1 MEGGSREG
9 EGYKIRKG
17 RGGYE
22 LKRVGIGKVKDKEI
36 LICCM
41 IYSIQLNLVNKHLF
55 YFYPSILLSFYLSIL
70 LSFYPAI
77 LQSFYPSIRLSTYP
91 PILLSF
97 YPSIRLSVYPSILL
111 SFNPTI
117 FISLSRFETFY
128 RNLFYCNNRFIY
140 KMCVYVVHGS
150 LPSSH
155 FYETQPISVL
165 IKNLI

>member
-1 MEGGSREG
+1 MIELKVLSLKVQGFVRGKGKGRGNVEGGSREG

-77 LQSFYPSIRLSTYP
+77 L
-91 PILLSF
+91 
-97 YPSIRLSVYPSILL
+97 
-111 SFNPTI
+111 
-117 FISLSRFETFY
+117 
-128 RNLFYCNNRFIY
+128 
-140 KMCVYVVHGS
+140 
-150 LPSSH
+150 
-155 FYETQPISVL
+155 
-165 IKNLI
+165 

>member
-55 YFYPSILLSFYLSIL
+55 YFYPSIFLF
-70 LSFYPAI
+70 
-77 LQSFYPSIRLSTYP
+77 FYPS
-91 PILLSF
+91 ILLSF
-97 YPSIRLSVYPSILL
+97 YPSIPLSVYPPILL

-155 FYETQPISVL
+155 FYETQPISVV